1 MRCFFGGI
9 IMDNK
14 TKNIIIID
22 QIISKTLLILLLL
35 STFDERWILHNIMS
49 KLFHG
54 YNISFLG
61 IVCGNI
67 LYHIIE
73 KGIHKQK
80 LKRDKWKMPD

>member
-1 MRCFFGGI
+1 
-9 IMDNK
+9 MDDK

-35 STFDERWILHNIMS
+35 STFDERWIPYNIMS

-67 LYHIIE
+67 LYHIVE
-73 KGIHKQK
+73 KGMHKQK
-80 LKRDKWKMPD
+80 LKRDKWRIPD

>member
-1 MRCFFGGI
+1 
-9 IMDNK
+9 MDNK

-67 LYHIIE
+67 LYHIVE

-80 LKRDKWKMPD
+80 LKRDKWRIPD

>member
-1 MRCFFGGI
+1 
-9 IMDNK
+9 MDNK

-35 STFDERWILHNIMS
+35 STFDGRWIPYNIMS

-61 IVCGNI
+61 IGFGNI
-67 LYHIIE
+67 LYLIVKREIN
-73 KGIHKQK
+73 KPK
-80 LKRDKWKMPD
+80 LKRDKWEIPD

>member
-1 MRCFFGGI
+1 
-9 IMDNK
+9 MDNK

-35 STFDERWILHNIMS
+35 STFDGRWIPYNIAS

-61 IVCGNI
+61 IGFGNI
-67 LYHIIE
+67 LYLIIE

-80 LKRDKWKMPD
+80 LKRDKWKIPD

>member
-1 MRCFFGGI
+1 
-9 IMDNK
+9 MDNK

-61 IVCGNI
+61 IGFGNI
-67 LYHIIE
+67 LYLII
-73 KGIHKQK
+73 KKKINRFIVYLFC
-80 LKRDKWKMPD
+80 LKRE

>member
-1 MRCFFGGI
+1 
-9 IMDNK
+9 MDNK

-35 STFDERWILHNIMS
+35 STFDGRWIPYNIMS

-61 IVCGNI
+61 IGFGNI
-67 LYHIIE
+67 LYLIIKKE
-73 KGIHKQK
+73 INKLK
-80 LKRDKWKMPD
+80 LKRDKREIPDYKNS

>member
-1 MRCFFGGI
+1 
-9 IMDNK
+9 MDNK

-61 IVCGNI
+61 IGFGNI
-67 LYHIIE
+67 LYYII
-73 KGIHKQK
+73 KKDKQ
-80 LKRDKWKMPD
+80 